1 MADSDLDEAYARLIG
16 TGPERDGWLS
26 NHAPMAVEVL
36 AARGF
41 GGAVHR
47 WIDGYAD
54 RLDER
59 PRGIAP
65 IRPEEWRDP
74 LGDPVRTGDWLDFFA
89 HATATAPWRD
99 VLVTWWPR
107 LLPGIAAGATHGVIR
122 VGHAVRALRARE
134 TPGRVA
140 ELGQGLAY
148 WAARWQPL
156 APAGS
161 GPYRASD
168 PRSALDAVPLV
179 LDQRFG
185 IRSRLAQL
193 AAMPSWP
200 ATAGAIPTVPGAGPD
215 AGPAS
220 GSGTGAGPGVAA
232 ASGAGRDSGAS
243 RGSGTV
249 AGSGSGTAAG
259 SGAGSGADVAAG
271 SGVASDVRPGPGVAE
286 PSAVAEAVAAIVDAA
301 VARHVTHGHRNPVML
316 VHAATAPTA
325 VLRVLPV
332 LPAGLHRASLA
343 AAWAATAAVTAAYS
357 APTPR
362 PAPDGTYS
370 AAETLDRAL
379 ATGDPHAIKFADAA
393 VDAYGRTGDPRLL
406 TASVTATA
414 DIG

>member
-1 MADSDLDEAYARLIG
+1 MADSDLDEAYARLAG

-36 AARGF
+36 AARGA
-41 GGAVHR
+41 GDAVHR
-47 WIDGYAD
+47 WIDDYRD
-54 RLDER
+54 RLSER

-89 HATATAPWRD
+89 RATAAAPWRD

-122 VGHAVRALRARE
+122 VGHAIRALRARE
-134 TPGRVA
+134 TPERVA
-140 ELGQGLAY
+140 ELGHGLAY

-161 GPYRASD
+161 GPYRAGD

-179 LDQRFG
+179 RDQRFG

-193 AAMPSWP
+193 AAMPSWA
-200 ATAGAIPTVPGAGPD
+200 ATAGAIPTPPGSTIAHRAPGA
-215 AGPAS
+215 AS
-220 GSGTGAGPGVAA
+220 GSGVGPDRRA
-232 ASGAGRDSGAS
+232 ASGGGA
-243 RGSGTV
+243 
-249 AGSGSGTAAG
+249 
-259 SGAGSGADVAAG
+259 
-271 SGVASDVRPGPGVAE
+271 
-286 PSAVAEAVAAIVDAA
+286 AEAAAAIAAIVDAA
-301 VARHVTHGHRNPVML
+301 VARHVTHGYRNPVML

-362 PAPDGTYS
+362 PAPAGTWP
-370 AAETLDRAL
+370 AEETLDRAL
-379 ATGDPHAIKFADAA
+379 AGGDPHAIKFADAA
-393 VDAYGRTGDPRLL
+393 IDAYARTGDPRHL